1 MFQYNSL
8 VKYGKYTYFIENGE
22 KQNEISINEKFD
34 LAGWII
40 FVLQLLFFY
49 YLIYYKIH
57 VFSGYLKAY
66 RGRIEKKRA
75 IMWKKKI
82 AKK

>member
-1 MFQYNSL
+1 MFQYNSF

-40 FVLQLLFFY
+40 FVLQLFLLFD
-49 YLIYYKIH
+49 L
-57 VFSGYLKAY
+57 L
-66 RGRIEKKRA
+66 
-75 IMWKKKI
+75 
-82 AKK
+82 